1 MKKKLIIIIPLLIA
15 GIAFLFV
22 YRYYNKEDKTTTL
35 TVQEKRWVEENK
47 NNSYDFEVVNDYPLY
62 GINGEGV
69 IFKFLSDLEEN
80 IKIKFNK
87 IPYLKDSK
95 PTSKGY
101 RIQSAFLEAGTP
113 RGLLTLLIEYDEDD
127 AQRFQPN

>member
-62 GINGEGV
+62 GMNGEGV

-80 IKIKFNK
+80 IGIKFNK

-95 PTSKGY
+95 PASKGY
-101 RIQSAFLEAGTP
+101 RIQILDS
-113 RGLLTLLIEYDEDD
+113 RSN
-127 AQRFQPN
+127 QRRI